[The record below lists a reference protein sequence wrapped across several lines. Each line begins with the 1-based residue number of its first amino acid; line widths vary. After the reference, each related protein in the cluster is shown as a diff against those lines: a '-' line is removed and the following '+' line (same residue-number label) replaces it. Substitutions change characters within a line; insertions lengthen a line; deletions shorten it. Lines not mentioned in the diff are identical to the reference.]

1 MSGRFDKPDFGRA
14 ENALQL
20 VGVIV
25 KDLEDVEML
34 RKLQEQMKALMELTS
49 YRMKGQ

>member
-1 MSGRFDKPDFGRA
+1 VSGRFDRADFGRA

-20 VGVIV
+20 VEVVV
-25 KDLEDVEML
+25 KDVEDVELL
-34 RKLQEQMKALMELTS
+34 RRLETQMKALMELIS